1 MHIKN
6 IFNMHIKNIKNRQF
20 NDQINIQLYY
30 YYYYLVRVYGQY
42 LQTSLQVNFVQIL
55 QSNLFFSYSW
65 KHVLFLQI
73 GTYNSS
79 TLQKFG
85 KIFWILS
92 KLILEGNL
100 EIFFIQVKFVL
111 QSTNVG
117 RIIKCISASKYQEK
131 IKIWGLL
138 TSRFFLLSFKYYIIR
153 EVK

>member
-1 MHIKN
+1 
-6 IFNMHIKNIKNRQF
+6 MHIKNIKNRQF

-55 QSNLFFSYSW
+55 QSNLFFSYSC

-85 KIFWILS
+85 KIFWTLS

-111 QSTNVG
+111 QSTNVR